1 MGGVGWIPS
10 RMPTLHVRPAKPA
23 DVPLI
28 VSLIRELAEY
38 ERAPQEAQAT
48 ESLIHDALFGPRP
61 GCEALIGEAD
71 GKPQGF
77 ALYFHNFSTWKGRR
91 GLYLED
97 LFVRP
102 AARGIGLGALLLRK
116 VAAIAVERGCPR
128 MEWAVLDWNT
138 PAIEFYRRL
147 GAVPL
152 DEWTIYRLSGEALA
166 RTASGD

>member
-1 MGGVGWIPS
+1 
-10 RMPTLHVRPAKPA
+10 MPTLHVRAARPA

-38 ERAPQEAQAT
+38 ERAPQEARAT
-48 ESLIHDALFGPRP
+48 DALIHDALFGRP
-61 GCEALIGEAD
+61 PACEALIGEAD
-71 GKPQGF
+71 GTPEGF
-77 ALYFHNFSTWKGRR
+77 ALFFHNFSTWKGRR

-102 AARGIGLGALLLRK
+102 AARGKGLGAMLLRR
-116 VAAIAVERGCPR
+116 VANIALERGCPR

-147 GAVPL
+147 GAAPM
-152 DEWTIYRLSGEALA
+152 DEWTVYRLAGDALT
-166 RTASGD
+166 RTAAGD